1 MVDVPRFMT
10 IMGSGETAPTMMK
23 VHRDL
28 IAALSAQ
35 LSHRPRAVVLDTPYG
50 FQENAPELAVRA
62 QDYFA
67 KSVGHAIEVAGLQ
80 RLQGADPVMIEQGL
94 TRVRRADY
102 VFAGPGSP
110 TYALRQWAG
119 SALAELIKEKLRTG
133 GAVTFASAAAL
144 TLGRV
149 TVPVYEIYK
158 VGAEPVWL
166 EGLDLLSVA
175 NLPVA
180 VIPHYDN
187 AEGGHH
193 DTRFCYLGER
203 RLAMLEES
211 LPDGVHV
218 LGVDEHTGVILNLE
232 EDTATVVG
240 NGSIT
245 VRVSGHS
252 RTYPTGTVLPIDAL
266 RDPSLDAPL
275 GSRGAASG
283 SGATEARTA
292 AASESSLHPVTG
304 SPTDSSVD
312 LSLGAATDRAVAE
325 FDRSLATGDA
335 EGAVRAVLAL
345 EDAMTAWSVDTL
357 QSDES
362 DRARAALRSMI
373 LRLGTAA
380 VGGLKDPSEVHGP
393 MIELIMKL
401 RAEVRDAKNFEL
413 SDLIRDGLAERGVE
427 VRDSRD
433 GATWIWNTGS
443 TAPGL
448 SDL

>member
-1 MVDVPRFMT
+1 MSEVPRILT

-28 IAALSAQ
+28 IAQLGAQ
-35 LSHRPRAVVLDTPYG
+35 LTTAPRAVVLDTPYG
-50 FQENAPELAVRA
+50 FQENAPELAARA
-62 QDYFA
+62 QEYFA
-67 KSVGHAIEVAGLQ
+67 KSVGHPLEVAGLQ
-80 RLQGADPVMIEQGL
+80 RLHDMDPVMVEQGL
-94 TRVRRADY
+94 TKVRLADY
-102 VFAGPGSP
+102 LFAGPGSP
-110 TYALRQWAG
+110 TYALRQWSG
-119 SALAELIKEKLRTG
+119 SVLADLIKEKLRTG

-166 EGLDLLSVA
+166 EGLDLLAEA
-175 NLPVA
+175 NLAVA

-218 LGVDEHTGVILNLE
+218 LGVDEHTGVILDLE
-232 EDTATVVG
+232 ADVATVVG

-245 VRVSGHS
+245 VRVAGHS
-252 RTYPTGTVLPIDAL
+252 RSYPTGSVIPIDAL
-266 RDPSLDAPL
+266 RDPALTSAIGTHL
-275 GSRGAASG
+275 SG
-283 SGATEARTA
+283 SHSGAG
-292 AASESSLHPVTG
+292 SHPLESSTQGTGVTQADG
-304 SPTDSSVD
+304 PTEV
-312 LSLGAATDRAVAE
+312 LVTSLAAATDSANRDFEQSIQV
-325 FDRSLATGDA
+325 GDA
-335 EGAVRAVLAL
+335 EGAVRAALAL
-345 EDAMTAWSVDTL
+345 EDAITAWSVDTL

-393 MIELIMKL
+393 MIDLIMRL
-401 RAEVRDAKNFEL
+401 RAEVRAAKNFEM
-413 SDLIRDGLAERGVE
+413 SDLIRDGLAALGVE
-427 VRDSRD
+427 VRDGRE
-433 GATWIWNTGS
+433 GASWVW
-443 TAPGL
+443 
-448 SDL
+448 SDQPL